1 MRNTLRPSIFR
12 YLLYILVAIG
22 IVVASLLLLAN
33 QVVRKATLGM
43 EEIVEHHVRPLA
55 SMQRLQSNMDTLRGL
70 ELELRQFDDFFAVPY
85 HIDNM
90 QRELVKIESAL
101 VELRD
106 PLSRIQPTEVK
117 RLAEHWQIY
126 RQAIGDQIELARTM
140 RLDQLSTIS
149 TTRSRGAHDALSAIL
164 RELIDR
170 TEQASSAAYKR
181 AQQEAHNQQLLVSTT
196 LALGL
201 ALLFVI
207 IWSFGRSISRR
218 ISVLSEAA
226 ESVALGE
233 QIEPIPVTGHDELAE
248 LGHAFNTMQ
257 TKVLEREDELRAAH
271 ERLEQRAQSA
281 EEATLAKSQFLA
293 NMSHEIRTPMNGVL
307 GMLEILRETRMNPE
321 QHDYVNTAHESATAL
336 LDLLN
341 DILDLSKIEAGKVRL
356 EQLEFDLQQ
365 LIDDAVAVLA
375 DRALSKGLRLD
386 VSIDPGL
393 PHHLFG
399 DPNRLRQVLSNLLSN
414 AIKFTTQGHV
424 TIFVT
429 PTTSHD
435 GQPLL
440 HVEVRDT
447 GIGIPSSKQAQI
459 FDAFTQADGSTTRR
473 FGGTGLGLSI
483 CSQLV
488 HAMGGQIG
496 VDSTPG
502 LGSNFWFTLPLKAV
516 EGPSHLTPEAL
527 GKARVLVV
535 CHDAEQRQQLVRR
548 LEAWNCGVHAVAD
561 GAQLAYTAHDSTT
574 DSAPFGLALI
584 AGAPRD
590 PRFMALLDQLR
601 SVAPQARTLL
611 MTPPGQPCA
620 DGCLKSL
627 QIDQSL
633 SWPLRKSQLKNALLQ
648 LLGPSADKE
657 AGKTQAGTTKLRVL
671 IAEDNPINQK
681 VATSMLKK
689 IGCEADIADNGHEAV
704 ECFRKTHYDMVL
716 MDCQMP
722 EMDGFEA
729 TETIRA
735 EEDGT
740 QRIPIVAMTA
750 HAMPS
755 DRERC
760 LAAGM
765 DDYLTKPISVEQLRA
780 VIARW
785 QEHAPVAQ
793 TNRAQGGN

>member
-1 MRNTLRPSIFR
+1 MRQALRPSIFR
-12 YLLYILVAIG
+12 YLLYIL
-22 IVVASLLLLAN
+22 IVISVVVTSLLLLAN
-33 QVVRKATLGM
+33 QVVHRATGGL
-43 EEIVEHHVRPLA
+43 EKVVVHHVRPLA
-55 SMQRLQSNMDTLRGL
+55 EMQRLQSHMDKLRGL
-70 ELELRQFDDFFAVPY
+70 ELELHQFNDFFAVPY
-85 HIDNM
+85 HIDSM
-90 QRELVKIESAL
+90 QQEMRSIDQALEGLEDSLGRIDPIEVRRLV
-101 VELRD
+101 
-106 PLSRIQPTEVK
+106 
-117 RLAEHWQIY
+117 EHWQIY
-126 RQAIGDQIELARTM
+126 RQSVITQIGLARAM
-140 RLDQLSTIS
+140 ELDELSTIS
-149 TTRSRGAHDALSAIL
+149 ATRSRGAHDAISAIL
-164 RELIDR
+164 SELINR
-170 TEQASSAAYKR
+170 TEIASNTAFNRVKIEADEQQA
-181 AQQEAHNQQLLVSTT
+181 LVSTT
-196 LALGL
+196 LAIGL
-201 ALLFVI
+201 LLLFGV
-207 IWSFGRSISRR
+207 IWSFGRSMSKR
-218 ISVLSEAA
+218 IGVLADAA
-226 ESVALGE
+226 EAVTLGD
-233 QIEPIPVTGHDELAE
+233 QVEPIPVSGHDEIAD
-248 LGHAFNTMQ
+248 LGHAFNSMQ
-257 TKVLEREDELRAAH
+257 TKVLEREEELRAAH

-307 GMLEILRETRMNPE
+307 GMLEILRETPMDPE
-321 QHDYVNTAHESATAL
+321 QQDYATTAHESATAL

-356 EQLEFDLQQ
+356 EQLEFDLEQ
-365 LIDDAVAVLA
+365 LIDDTVALLA
-375 DRALSKGLRLD
+375 DRAHAKGLRLN

-424 TIFVT
+424 TIAVT
-429 PTTSHD
+429 PTVTHD

-440 HVEVRDT
+440 HVEVSDT
-447 GIGIPSSKQAQI
+447 GIGIPPNKQSQI

-502 LGSNFWFTLPLKAV
+502 LGSSFWFTLPFKAV

-527 GKARVLVV
+527 GESRVLVV

-548 LEAWNCGVHAVAD
+548 LEAWNCSVHAVAD
-561 GAQLAYTAHDSTT
+561 GAQLAYTAHDSAD
-574 DSAPFGLALI
+574 DSAPFRLALI
-584 AGAPRD
+584 AGAPLD
-590 PRFMALLDQLR
+590 PRLMAQLDQLR
-601 SVAPQARTLL
+601 SVASQARTLL
-611 MTPPGQPCA
+611 LTPPGQPCA
-620 DGCLKSL
+620 DSCRKSL
-627 QIDQSL
+627 SIDQSL

-648 LLGPSADKE
+648 LLGPSSDKE
-657 AGKTQAGTTKLRVL
+657 VGSTQAVASRLRVL
-671 IAEDNPINQK
+671 VAEDNPINQK

-689 IGCEADIADNGHEAV
+689 IGCETDIAGNGHEAV
-704 ECFRKTHYDMVL
+704 ECCRKKHYDMVL

-735 EEDGT
+735 EEHGA
-740 QRIPIVAMTA
+740 QHMPIVAMTA

-785 QEHAPVAQ
+785 REHAPVAQ
-793 TNRAQGGN
+793 ANRAQGGN